1 MSIRYRL
8 IFIMVCLSVFGVCLA
23 SGLAHAHGEANLK
36 DAAVRQLT
44 GLRRTRAYQIQSY
57 FRTAR
62 NHVLSLSD
70 DRMFVDAMQEF
81 ASAYSKLD
89 SLPSDQAMCR
99 GVGAWY
105 DQAYLPGV
113 LRFMTLTKPRAD
125 YLPVGTAAYWLQN
138 QYVLPQEREVHSVQ
152 LDSDGAAYN
161 RVNAKYDPSFRK
173 LVEQFGYYDLLLVY
187 PKDLRVIYSAAHNPD
202 FGTSLSI
209 GPYRD
214 TALGG
219 IVAHAMTSPDP
230 EAVFVADY
238 SRYTPVKGAP
248 AAFLASPISDGQSRV
263 GAFVLQISSIE
274 IDRVVSGNR
283 SWEADGLGRTGD
295 VEIVGPDRLMRSTSR
310 RFIEHPGEFLK
321 GLRAGGATE
330 EQLRQVQT
338 FGTTILGTKVSGS
351 AVAEGLQGREG
362 TMVEA
367 GPDGRQQIVSFMPLG
382 LPGLNWVVLAHID
395 LDEALGPVYRFRSEA
410 ILWGT
415 LAVLLTAFVA
425 LLLTEQLLRPINDL
439 LKAAKRMTA
448 GDLTARVQV
457 RSGDELGVLS
467 SAFNS
472 MSESIQ
478 QSMIVIEEKNREN
491 ENLLLNILPGPIA
504 QRLKSGETAI
514 ADSYAQAT
522 VLFADIVGF
531 TTLSAGRDPAEIL
544 TFLNGLFTR
553 FDEAAKLH
561 GIEKIKTIGD
571 AYMAVSGILPSHPDH
586 VKQMLQM
593 GFDMLDVVRDYR
605 LLSKTPFSIRIGINT
620 GPVVAGVVGT
630 TKFIYDLWGDTVN
643 MASRMESTGV
653 PGSIQVS
660 RSVYDLLK
668 NEYEFKARGTIE
680 IKGKGLIE
688 TWLLHAPDCTAE
700 SGRDFRQLV
709 EVLT

>member
-248 AAFLASPISDGQSRV
+248 AAFLASPIFDGRSRV
-263 GAFVLQISSIE
+263 GAFVLQISSTTPLDSRRRAMHVHPTRC
-274 IDRVVSGNR
+274 DRKAVGSLPRAFGILSRRDVDPAGAER
-283 SWEADGLGRTGD
+283 ATPLGR
-295 VEIVGPDRLMRSTSR
+295 RLPPRSFARGRPQKR
-310 RFIEHPGEFLK
+310 RGH
-321 GLRAGGATE
+321 GGA
-330 EQLRQVQT
+330 
-338 FGTTILGTKVSGS
+338 S
-351 AVAEGLQGREG
+351 AR
-362 TMVEA
+362 
-367 GPDGRQQIVSFMPLG
+367 R
-382 LPGLNWVVLAHID
+382 
-395 LDEALGPVYRFRSEA
+395 
-410 ILWGT
+410 
-415 LAVLLTAFVA
+415 
-425 LLLTEQLLRPINDL
+425 
-439 LKAAKRMTA
+439 
-448 GDLTARVQV
+448 
-457 RSGDELGVLS
+457 
-467 SAFNS
+467 
-472 MSESIQ
+472 
-478 QSMIVIEEKNREN
+478 
-491 ENLLLNILPGPIA
+491 
-504 QRLKSGETAI
+504 
-514 ADSYAQAT
+514 
-522 VLFADIVGF
+522 
-531 TTLSAGRDPAEIL
+531 
-544 TFLNGLFTR
+544 
-553 FDEAAKLH
+553 
-561 GIEKIKTIGD
+561 
-571 AYMAVSGILPSHPDH
+571 
-586 VKQMLQM
+586 
-593 GFDMLDVVRDYR
+593 
-605 LLSKTPFSIRIGINT
+605 
-620 GPVVAGVVGT
+620 
-630 TKFIYDLWGDTVN
+630 
-643 MASRMESTGV
+643 
-653 PGSIQVS
+653 
-660 RSVYDLLK
+660 
-668 NEYEFKARGTIE
+668 
-680 IKGKGLIE
+680 
-688 TWLLHAPDCTAE
+688 
-700 SGRDFRQLV
+700 
-709 EVLT
+709 